1 VYQVGVCYDLGIGVE
16 TDKQKAFAHYQKLAD
31 MNNSNRT
38 FQVGFRY
45 YNEIGVE

>member
-1 VYQVGVCYDLGIGVE
+1 
-16 TDKQKAFAHYQKLAD
+16 

-45 YNEIGVE
+45 YNEIGVEWISTKRLIIT